1 VVGSL
6 IAVSRCFRGACPR
19 HAASGVAI
27 RRVKGNRLIGQPQ
40 AGDEG
45 FSVVIT
51 QTTLRYGLT

>member
-1 VVGSL
+1 L

-51 QTTLRYGLT
+51 QTTRRYGLT